1 MVGVQWFR
9 VDGNIMHMKVNEKSV
24 LYGTN
29 IKTFGEAF
37 GDGFRL

>member
-9 VDGNIMHMKVNEKSV
+9 VDGKIMHMKVNEKSV
-24 LYGTN
+24 LYGMN
-29 IKTFGEAF
+29 RITFGEAF